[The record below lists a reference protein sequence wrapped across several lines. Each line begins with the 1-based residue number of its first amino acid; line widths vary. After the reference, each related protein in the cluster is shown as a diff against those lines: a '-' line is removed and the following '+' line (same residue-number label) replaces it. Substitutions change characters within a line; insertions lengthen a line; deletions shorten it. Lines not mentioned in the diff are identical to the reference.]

1 MIMSQIPAVRRRP
14 LAWSVDLI
22 GVLAAA
28 TVLIGIVLYTL
39 PYAPW

>member
-1 MIMSQIPAVRRRP
+1 MSQVPAVRRRP
-14 LAWSVDLI
+14 PVWSVDML

-28 TVLIGIVLYTL
+28 TVLIGIVLFTL